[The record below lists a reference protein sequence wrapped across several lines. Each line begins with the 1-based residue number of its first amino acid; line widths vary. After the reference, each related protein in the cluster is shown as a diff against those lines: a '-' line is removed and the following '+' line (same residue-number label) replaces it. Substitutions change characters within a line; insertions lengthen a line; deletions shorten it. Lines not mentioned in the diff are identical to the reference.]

1 MGRLLWGLAV
11 LWAQEVEVRAFLE
24 GREDGIIF
32 LELRTSAGTFTLQSY
47 LQKGRAR
54 FHLPVLAGLQEAIL
68 SAPGY
73 LPLRHGQPA
82 SLLQKKVWD
91 FTEPGALHAQSG
103 FVEKDGK
110 AYLAAGE
117 LGRLPSE
124 PYPVI
129 NAYDIERFLEALRQQ
144 DLSAD
149 FDNSGR
155 VDEKDY
161 QLLLKNQAR
170 LLSTR
175 YD

>member
-1 MGRLLWGLAV
+1 MVRLLWGLAV
-11 LWAQEVEVRAFLE
+11 LWAQGIEVRAFLE
-24 GREDGIIF
+24 GKEEGVVF
-32 LELRTSAGTFTLQSY
+32 LELRTAAGTFTLQSH
-47 LQKGRAR
+47 LQKGCAR
-54 FHLPVLAGLQEAIL
+54 FHLPVLTGLQEVIL

-73 LPLRHGQPA
+73 LPLRHGQPV
-82 SLLQKKVWD
+82 SLLQKNVWD
-91 FTEPGALHAQSG
+91 FTDPAALHPYSG

-124 PYPVI
+124 AYPVI

-144 DLSAD
+144 DLLAD

-175 YD
+175 YE